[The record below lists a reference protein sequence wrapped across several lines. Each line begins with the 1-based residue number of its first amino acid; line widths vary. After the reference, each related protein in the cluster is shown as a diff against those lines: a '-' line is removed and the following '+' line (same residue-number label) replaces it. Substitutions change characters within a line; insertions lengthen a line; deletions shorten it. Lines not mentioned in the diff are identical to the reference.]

1 MIKLMREYPKE
12 IRDRVKE
19 IAGEDYDSHD
29 SLASQFSWYRSKEG
43 SDFWS
48 EIDEGNYDVFYDRYC
63 KGENE
68 KVLDKI
74 TRLNEDCNWKSF
86 GLPSDKM
93 FMDEWLHFD
102 ALDDIEVNEPEV
114 ISDSIVEKV
123 IDSFKERSN
132 LGIKKYGV
140 TLDRS
145 DLSFLE
151 WINHLQTELQ
161 DAILYAERLKT
172 TDGMS
177 FSYDLEEIG
186 SIEMADGKLII
197 KTRG

>member
-19 IAGEDYDSHD
+19 IAGEDYDSYD
-29 SLASQFSWYRSKEG
+29 SLASQFSWYKSKEG
-43 SDFWS
+43 HEFWS

-63 KGENE
+63 KAENE

-74 TRLNEDCNWKSF
+74 TRLNEDCNWI
-86 GLPSDKM
+86 
-93 FMDEWLHFD
+93 HFD
-102 ALDDIEVNEPEV
+102 ALDSIEVNEPEV

-123 IDSFKERSN
+123 IESFKERSN
-132 LGIKKYGV
+132 VGIKKYGV

-151 WINHLQTELQ
+151 WLNHLQTELQ
-161 DAILYAERLKT
+161 DAILYAERMKT

-177 FSYDLEEIG
+177 FSYDLEEIE
-186 SIEMADGKLII
+186 SIEMNDGKLTIL
-197 KTRG
+197 TRG